1 MKTEKRTEDDMAEDF
16 YCSEI
21 TEEIW
26 KRIEGKSYKP
36 ECTVPREHLRC
47 IHVLHKDLDGVTHEG
62 EMVCNAYIAD
72 MLIEI
77 FRELYQ
83 AGYPIERMRLVDDYD
98 ADDERSMVDNNSS
111 CFNYRRI
118 SYSDRI
124 SMHGLGLAVDINPL
138 YNPYIKTVNGEQVIA
153 PAVSEAYADRDK
165 EFPYKI
171 TRDDLCC
178 QLFLKNG
185 FHWGGDRIDRKDY
198 HHFAIFDQMFEEVQC
213 GLEEDNCGH
222 QH

>member
-72 MLIEI
+72 LLIEI

-98 ADDERSMVDNNSS
+98 ADDERSMADNNSS

-213 GLEEDNCGH
+213 GLEEDDCGH